1 MAEQRPTQDRATL
14 LADVAEMYYL
24 DQKNQA
30 EIAKRIGVTRSM
42 VSRLLTEARES
53 GIVEIRIRR
62 TVQPDREL
70 ESALIKHFDLKDASV
85 VSIINPGDGRL
96 LRALGAAGAQILK
109 RYVAPKKILGLAW
122 GTSISATVDAF
133 EVSEPMKVRVVQ
145 MVGAMGARNMEYDGH
160 DLVSRIS
167 DKLGG
172 EAYYLNAPFIC
183 QSPEMAKA
191 LLETKSIKET
201 ITLSKKSDVALLG
214 VGTTSAE
221 YSSFYLAGSVS
232 LQELNHLQQEGS
244 IGDVCGLHFDVNGAP
259 TAQDFSE
266 RLVTIRH
273 KDLLSIPARLGVA
286 GGEGKVAA
294 ILGALRGK
302 YINMLVTDSMTAKK
316 ILDLAI
322 STD

>member
-1 MAEQRPTQDRATL
+1 MAEQRSHQDRAAL

-42 VSRLLTEARES
+42 VSRMLTEARES
-53 GIVEIRIRR
+53 GIVEIRILRP
-62 TVQPDREL
+62 VQPDREL
-70 ESALIKHFDLKDASV
+70 ESALIKHYGLKDASV
-85 VSIINPGDGRL
+85 VSILNPDDGRL
-96 LRALGAAGAQILK
+96 LRALGAAGAQVLK
-109 RYVAPKKILGLAW
+109 RYLAPKKILGLAW

-133 EVSEPMKVRVVQ
+133 EASEPTNVRVVQ
-145 MVGAMGARNMEYDGH
+145 MVGAMGARNLEYDGH

-167 DKLGG
+167 EKIGG

-183 QSPEMAKA
+183 PNAEMAKA
-191 LLETKSIKET
+191 LLETKSIKEA

-232 LQELNHLQQEGS
+232 LQELNHLQHEGS
-244 IGDVCGLHFDVNGAP
+244 IGDVCGLHFDRNGSP

-273 KDLLSIPARLGVA
+273 KDLLSIPIRLGVA
-286 GGEGKVAA
+286 GGEGKVEA
-294 ILGALRGK
+294 ILGALQGK
-302 YINMLVTDSMTAKK
+302 YINVLVTDSRTARKV
-316 ILDLAI
+316 LDLANI
-322 STD
+322 K